1 MNQLNVHRP
10 VGINRRSFLAL
21 LGITGAGA
29 ALTACAGTGGGDANG
44 GENGSGGGAEGDPN
58 TIVWWSNH
66 PASSK
71 DIEEELI
78 SRFEAENPDLTVRLV
93 DGGKNYEELG
103 QKFNAALSGTDLPDV
118 IVLSDVWWFNF
129 ALNGQIANVDE
140 VTDRA
145 GVDTSTYVDSLYED
159 YAHDGGHYAMPFAR
173 STPLFYYNKD
183 LWAEAGL
190 PDRGPETWEEMTEW
204 GATLQEKL
212 SGRERAHGWGNAV
225 DYLSWTFEGPLW
237 TLGGSYSEDWDLK
250 LTSPETIEAVE
261 WLKSTVDDGWA
272 TVSNDLAN
280 EFGTGLLGSIVAS
293 TGDLAGIL
301 ETADF
306 EVGTAFLP
314 NPDGDGGCP
323 TGGAGLAIP
332 SGISEQRQDNAAKF
346 IDFITNTEN
355 TAYWSRSVGYMPVR
369 KDAVEDPEQQAFM
382 EENPN
387 FRTAVEQLPETRPQD
402 NARVFLPNG
411 DRKIGDALE
420 TILLSG
426 AAVES
431 TLQSLEGE
439 LQGIY
444 ERDIEPKL

>member
-1 MNQLNVHRP
+1 MNDR
-10 VGINRRSFLAL
+10 INRTPNGMNRRTFLAL
-21 LGITGAGA
+21 LGLTGAGA
-29 ALTACAGTGGGDANG
+29 ALTACAGTGGGD
-44 GENGSGGGAEGDPN
+44 GGAEGDPN

-71 DIEEELI
+71 AIEEELI
-78 SRFEAENPDLTVRLV
+78 ARFEKENPDLKVRLV

-118 IVLSDVWWFNF
+118 VVLSDVWWFNF
-129 ALNGQIANVDE
+129 ALNGQIANIDE
-140 VTDRA
+140 VAERA

-159 YAHDGGHYAMPFAR
+159 YALNGGHFAMPFAR

-183 LWAEAGL
+183 LWKEAGL
-190 PDRGPETWEEMTEW
+190 PDRGPESWDEMTEW
-204 GATLQEKL
+204 GKTLQKKL

-225 DYLSWTFEGPLW
+225 DYLSWTFSGPLW
-237 TLGGSYSEDWDLK
+237 TKGGAYSDGWDMK
-250 LTSPETIEAVE
+250 LTSPETIAAVE

-293 TGDLAGIL
+293 TGDLAGIND
-301 ETADF
+301 TADF

-314 NPDGDGGCP
+314 NPNGDGGCP

-332 SGISEQRQDNAAKF
+332 AGISEERQNNAAKF

-355 TAYWSRSVGYMPVR
+355 TAYWSRNVGYMPVR
-369 KDAVEDPEQQAFM
+369 KDAVDDPEQKKFM
-382 EENPN
+382 DENPN
-387 FRTAVEQLPETRPQD
+387 FRTAVEQLPHTRPQD
-402 NARVFLPNG
+402 NARVFIPNG

-420 TILLSG
+420 TILLTG
-426 AAVES
+426 AAIEP
-431 TLQSLEGE
+431 TLSSLEEE
-439 LQGIY
+439 LTTAY
-444 ERDIEPKL
+444 ERDIEPHL

>member
-1 MNQLNVHRP
+1 M
-10 VGINRRSFLAL
+10 
-21 LGITGAGA
+21 
-29 ALTACAGTGGGDANG
+29 
-44 GENGSGGGAEGDPN
+44 
-58 TIVWWSNH
+58 
-66 PASSK
+66 
-71 DIEEELI
+71 
-78 SRFEAENPDLTVRLV
+78 
-93 DGGKNYEELG
+93 
-103 QKFNAALSGTDLPDV
+103 
-118 IVLSDVWWFNF
+118 
-129 ALNGQIANVDE
+129 
-140 VTDRA
+140 
-145 GVDTSTYVDSLYED
+145 
-159 YAHDGGHYAMPFAR
+159 
-173 STPLFYYNKD
+173 
-183 LWAEAGL
+183 
-190 PDRGPETWEEMTEW
+190 
-204 GATLQEKL
+204 
-212 SGRERAHGWGNAV
+212 
-225 DYLSWTFEGPLW
+225 
-237 TLGGSYSEDWDLK
+237 
-250 LTSPETIEAVE
+250 
-261 WLKSTVDDGWA
+261 
-272 TVSNDLAN
+272 SNDLAN

>member
-1 MNQLNVHRP
+1 MNVPANRLP
-10 VGINRRSFLAL
+10 AGLNRRNFLAL
-21 LGITGAGA
+21 LGLTGAGA
-29 ALTACAGTGGGDANG
+29 ALAACAGTGGGGD
-44 GENGSGGGAEGDPN
+44 GETSDDPN

-71 DIEEELI
+71 DVEEELI
-78 SRFEAENPDLTVRLV
+78 RRFEEENPDITVRLV
-93 DGGKNYEELG
+93 DGGANYEELG

-129 ALNGQIANVDE
+129 ALNDQLANIDE
-140 VTDRA
+140 VASRA
-145 GVDTSTYVDSLYED
+145 GVDTSTFVESLYED
-159 YAHDGGHYAMPFAR
+159 YELDGGHFAMPFAR

-183 LWAEAGL
+183 LWREAGL
-190 PDRGPETWEEMTEW
+190 PDRGPESWEEMTEW
-204 GATLQEKL
+204 GQTLQEQL
-212 SGRERAHGWGNAV
+212 EGRERAHGWGNAV
-225 DYLSWTFEGPLW
+225 DYLSWTFSGPLW
-237 TLGGSYSEDWDLK
+237 TMGGAYSEDWDLK

-280 EFGTGLLGSIVAS
+280 EFGTGLLGSVVAS
-293 TGDLAGIL
+293 TGDLAGIM

-314 NPDGDGGCP
+314 NPNGDGGCP

-332 SGISEQRQDNAAKF
+332 AGISEERQDNAAKF

-355 TAYWSRSVGYMPVR
+355 TSYWSRNVGYMPVR
-369 KDAVEDPEQQAFM
+369 QDATEDPEQAAFL

-402 NARVFLPNG
+402 NARVFIPNG
-411 DRKIGDALE
+411 DRRIGDALE

-426 AAVES
+426 APVED
-431 TLQSLEGE
+431 TLESLEND
-439 LQGIY
+439 LRTTF
-444 ERDIEPKL
+444 ERDIEPNL

>member
-1 MNQLNVHRP
+1 MNDNSHRLP
-10 VGINRRSFLAL
+10 TGVNRRTFLAL
-21 LGITGAGA
+21 LGLTGAGA
-29 ALTACAGTGGGDANG
+29 ALTACAGTGGGNG
-44 GENGSGGGAEGDPN
+44 DGGGAEGDAN

-71 DIEEELI
+71 AVEEELI
-78 SRFEAENPDLTVRLV
+78 SRFEKENPDLKVRLV

-118 IVLSDVWWFNF
+118 VVLSDVWWFNF
-129 ALNGQIANVDE
+129 ALNGQIANIDDVAG
-140 VTDRA
+140 RA

-159 YAHDGGHYAMPFAR
+159 YALNGGHFAMPFAR

-183 LWAEAGL
+183 LWREAGL

-204 GATLQEKL
+204 GKTLQGKL

-237 TLGGSYSEDWDLK
+237 TLGGGYSDGWDMK
-250 LTSPETIEAVE
+250 LTSPETIKAVE

-272 TVSNDLAN
+272 TVSNDIAN
-280 EFGTGLLGSIVAS
+280 EFGTGVLGSIVAS
-293 TGDLAGIL
+293 TGDLAGIN

-314 NPDGDGGCP
+314 NPKGDGGCP

-332 SGISEQRQDNAAKF
+332 AGISEERQNNAAKF

-355 TAYWSRSVGYMPVR
+355 TAYWSRNVGYMPVR
-369 KDAVEDPEQQAFM
+369 KDAVDDPEQKKFM
-382 EENPN
+382 DENPN
-387 FRTAVEQLPETRPQD
+387 FRTAVEQLPKTRPQD
-402 NARVFLPNG
+402 NARVFIPNG

-426 AAVES
+426 AAIES
-431 TLQSLEGE
+431 TMSSLEGE
-439 LQGIY
+439 LTTIY